1 MSATPISV
9 PHSSHWGRFQALVDQ
24 GTLVGVEP
32 HSPDPDPSPLV
43 HAIPDA
49 FHSRVRVRR
58 PAVRESWLRAQR
70 TGEDPRT
77 ELRGR
82 DAFVEVSW
90 DDALDLVAGELERVR
105 RVHGN
110 ASIFGGSYG
119 WSSAGRFHHA
129 RTQLHRFLNTIGGH
143 TDQIGNYS
151 FGAAAAIL
159 PHVIGSAA
167 PASGRTTSW
176 DVLERETELWVLFGG
191 LPLKNTQLESGGI
204 TQHTARDWV
213 SRIARSGTRFVSVSP
228 LRDDAPAESRAEWL
242 APRPGTDTAMML
254 ALTHTLLDEG
264 LHDAAFLEQ
273 YCVGWERFS
282 SYLLGEGDG
291 TPKSATWA
299 EAIVGL
305 EADVIRDLARRMAAQ
320 RTMISVSWSL
330 QRADHGEQTYWAA
343 IALAAALG
351 QIGLPGGGFG
361 FAYGSSGTTGQP
373 RYPFPAPVLPVG
385 MNPMRTAIP
394 AARIADMLLN
404 PGGSYEFNGQ
414 RREYPD
420 VRLVYWAGGNP
431 FHHHQDLNRLIS
443 GWRRPETVVVHE
455 PWWTAT
461 ARHADIVLP
470 ATTTLERNDIGAA
483 AQDSAIVAM
492 RRAVAPQDEA
502 RNDFDIFTGLAERL
516 GMRRAFTEDLD
527 EMGWIERLYETTRDN
542 AAAQGVELPSFEHF
556 WARGAVEISRDSFV
570 LLQEFREDPGAH
582 PLHTPSGRI
591 ELCSEV
597 VSGFGYD
604 DCPGHPTWL
613 EPAEWLGSPTT
624 VRYPLHLITNQP
636 AHRLHSQLDMA
647 TPAQGSKVAG
657 REPCRLNPEDAAAR
671 GITGGD
677 VVLLRNDRGSCLAGA
692 VVSDA
697 VRPGVVQ
704 LSTGAWYE
712 AAAGDRSAADGN
724 PLEVHGNPNVL
735 TRDRGTSKL
744 GQGSAAQTALV
755 EVERYSGA
763 VAPVTVTA
771 QVPRGVSGAAS
782 RIARSSGPE

>member
-1 MSATPISV
+1 MNASPSSV

-24 GTLVGVEP
+24 GTLVGIEP

-43 HAIPDA
+43 HGIPDA

-77 ELRGR
+77 ELRGH

-90 DDALDLVAGELERVR
+90 DEALDLVSGELERVR
-105 RVHGN
+105 RLHGN

-159 PHVIGSAA
+159 PHIVGSAA
-167 PASGRTTSW
+167 LASGRTTSW
-176 DVLERETELWVLFGG
+176 DVLERETDLWVLFGG

-204 TQHTARDWV
+204 TQHTARQWV
-213 SRIARSGTRFVSVSP
+213 SRIAENGTRFVSVSP
-228 LRDDAPAESRAEWL
+228 LRDDAPPEARAEWL

-264 LHDAAFLEQ
+264 LHDAAFLDR
-273 YCVGWERFS
+273 YCVGWKRFA

-299 EAIVGL
+299 EEIVGL
-305 EADVIRDLARRMAAQ
+305 DADVIRDLARRMVSQ

-330 QRADHGEQTYWAA
+330 QRGDHGEQTYWAA

-351 QIGLPGGGFG
+351 QIGVPGGGFG
-361 FAYGSSGTTGQP
+361 FAYGSTGTTGQP
-373 RYPFPAPVLPVG
+373 RYPFPAPVLPAGV
-385 MNPMRTAIP
+385 NATRTAIP
-394 AARIADMLLN
+394 AARMADMLLN
-404 PGGSYEFNGQ
+404 PGGSYDFNGQ

-420 VRLVYWAGGNP
+420 IRLVYWAGGNP

-492 RRAVAPQDEA
+492 RRAVEPQHEA
-502 RNDFDIFTGLAERL
+502 RNDFEIFAALAERL
-516 GMRRAFTEDLD
+516 GVRRAFTEDLD
-527 EMGWIERLYETTRDN
+527 EMGWISRLYETTRGD
-542 AAAQGVELPSFEHF
+542 AAAQGVDLPSFEDF
-556 WARGAVEISRDSFV
+556 WARGAVEIERNSFV
-570 LLQEFREDPGAH
+570 LFQEFREDPEAH

-591 ELCSEV
+591 ELFSDV

-613 EPAEWLGSPTT
+613 EPAEWLGSPATA
-624 VRYPLHLITNQP
+624 RYPLHLISNQP

-647 TPAQGSKVAG
+647 APAQSAKVAG
-657 REPCRLNPEDAAAR
+657 REPCRLNPQDAAER
-671 GITGGD
+671 GITDGD
-677 VVLLRNDRGSCLAGA
+677 TVLLRNDRGICLAGA

-697 VRPGVVQ
+697 VRPGVIQ

-712 AAAGDRSAADGN
+712 AAAGGAGALGRGAN

-735 TRDRGTSKL
+735 TRDQGTSKL
-744 GQGSAAQTALV
+744 GQGSSAQTALV
-755 EVERYSGA
+755 EVERFTGTA
-763 VAPVTVTA
+763 APVTVTA
-771 QVPRGVSGAAS
+771 EVPRGVSGSAPQTP
-782 RIARSSGPE
+782 RSS